1 MEWRGF
7 MKVSNLE
14 YKRLTL
20 DEITAISEEMIS
32 EVKNAKTVQEV
43 LYAREKYVKLVKD
56 FTTALSLSDMR
67 YTINTTDEFYLAEKD
82 YYDEITPQFQNILQ
96 EYATAMLESP
106 FRLELEKELSPL
118 IFEVFEVQKKSMSP
132 DIIEEMVEENRIVT
146 EYSNLMAALTF
157 QFRGE
162 TMPLTLLKKYMQDD
176 DRETRKEAYEVLGK
190 RLEEESEKLD
200 LIYDKLVKVRNKMAK
215 KMGYK
220 NFIELGYYRLGRY
233 SYDEKMV
240 EKFRENVLR
249 DIVPVVARL
258 KTENG
263 KRMGI
268 EDFKLYDDAVSV
280 PGGNPK
286 PILNKDG
293 IFEATKEMY
302 HQMSEDTSKFIDM
315 MMDNE
320 AFDVVSRENKWGGG
334 YCTYFPNFEQ
344 PFILA
349 NFNGT
354 SGDIDVMTHE
364 AGHAF
369 ANYMTAKNRFSIEL
383 DFGAE
388 TAETHSMSMEFFAWK
403 YIDKFFGENTEKYKF
418 MHVFDALSFLPYG
431 TIVDYFQHIVYANPE
446 MTPAQ
451 RNETW
456 NKLEA
461 MFRPYMSTEGMTY
474 LSKGTRWQYQMHIFE
489 TPFYYIDY
497 CLAQIVAFEF
507 LLESRKDYDDAFNR
521 YVRFLS
527 QGGEQTFTD
536 LITQAGLKS
545 PFEEGA
551 LEEVANDI
559 EKLIQT
565 LKP

>member
-1 MEWRGF
+1 
-7 MKVSNLE
+7 MKVAELE
-14 YKRLTL
+14 YKRVTL
-20 DEITAISEEMIS
+20 EETKTILGEIISK
-32 EVKNAKTVQEV
+32 VKNAKSVEEI
-43 LYAREKYVKLVKD
+43 LEAREKYVKIYND
-56 FTTALSLSDMR
+56 FITALSLSYMR
-67 YTINTTDEFYLAEKD
+67 YTLNTTDEFYLAEKA
-82 YYDEITPQFQNILQ
+82 YYDEATPEFQNILQ
-96 EYATAMLESP
+96 EYAVALLESP
-106 FRLELEKELSPL
+106 FRAELEKELSPL
-118 IFEVFEVQKKSMSP
+118 LFKLFEVQKKAMSP
-132 DIIEEMVEENRIVT
+132 DIIEEMIEENRIVT
-146 EYSNLMAALTF
+146 EYSNLMSKLTF

-162 TMPLTLLKKYMQDD
+162 TMPLTLLGKYMKDD
-176 DRETRKEAYEVLGK
+176 DRETRKEAYEALGK
-190 RLEEESEKLD
+190 RLEEESENLD
-200 LIYDKLVKVRNKMAK
+200 MIFDKLVKVRDKMAK

-220 NFIELGYYRLGRY
+220 NFIELGYYRMGRY

-240 EKFRENVLR
+240 EKFRNNILR
-249 DIVPVVARL
+249 DIVPIVARL
-258 KTENG
+258 KAENG
-263 KRMGI
+263 NAMGI

-286 PILNKDG
+286 PILDKEG
-293 IFEATKEMY
+293 IFKATKDMY
-302 HQMSEDTSKFIDM
+302 HQMGEETGKFIDLM
-315 MMDNE
+315 MENE

-334 YCTYFPNFEQ
+334 YCTYLPNYKQ

-369 ANYMTAKNRFSIEL
+369 AMYMAANNRFSVEL
-383 DFGAE
+383 DIGGME
-388 TAETHSMSMEFFAWK
+388 TGETHSMSMEFFAWK

-446 MTPAQ
+446 MTPEQ

-456 NKLEA
+456 NRLEA
-461 MFRPYMSTEGMTY
+461 QFRPYMSTEGMTY
-474 LSKGTRWQYQMHIFE
+474 LSKGTRWQYQMHIYE

-497 CLAQIVAFEF
+497 CLAQVVAFEF
-507 LLESRKDYDDAFNR
+507 LLESRKDYNDAFNR
-521 YVRFLS
+521 YVCFLS
-527 QGGEQTFTD
+527 QGGEQAFND

-551 LEEVANDI
+551 LGEVANDI

>member
-1 MEWRGF
+1 
-7 MKVSNLE
+7 MKVAELE
-14 YKRLTL
+14 YKRVTL
-20 DEITAISEEMIS
+20 EETKTILEDIISK
-32 EVKNAKTVQEV
+32 VKNAKSVEEV
-43 LYAREKYVKLVKD
+43 LEAREKYIKIYND
-56 FTTALSLSDMR
+56 FITAFSLSYMR
-67 YTINTTDEFYLAEKD
+67 YTLNTTDEFYLAEKA
-82 YYDEITPQFQNILQ
+82 YYDEATPEFQNILQ
-96 EYATAMLESP
+96 EYAVALLESP
-106 FRLELEKELSPL
+106 FRAELEKELSPL
-118 IFEVFEVQKKSMSP
+118 LFKLFEVQKKAMSP
-132 DIIEEMVEENRIVT
+132 DIIEEMIEENRIVT
-146 EYSNLMAALTF
+146 EYSNLMSKLTF

-162 TMPLTLLKKYMQDD
+162 TMPLTLLGKYMKDD
-176 DRETRKEAYEVLGK
+176 DREIRKEAYEALGK

-200 LIYDKLVKVRNKMAK
+200 MIFHKLVKVRDKMAK

-220 NFIELGYYRLGRY
+220 NFIELGYYRMGRY
-233 SYDEKMV
+233 SYDENMV
-240 EKFRENVLR
+240 EKFRNNILR
-249 DIVPVVARL
+249 DIVPIVARL

-263 KRMGI
+263 KTMGI

-286 PILNKDG
+286 PILDQEG
-293 IFEATKEMY
+293 IFKATKEMY
-302 HQMSEDTSKFIDM
+302 HQMGEETGKFIDLM
-315 MMDNE
+315 MENE

-334 YCTYFPNFEQ
+334 YCTNFPNYKQ

-369 ANYMTAKNRFSIEL
+369 AMYMAANNRFSAEL
-383 DFGAE
+383 DIGGME
-388 TAETHSMSMEFFAWK
+388 TGETHSMSMEFFAWK

-446 MTPAQ
+446 MTPEQ

-456 NKLEA
+456 NRLEA
-461 MFRPYMSTEGMTY
+461 QFRPYMSTEGMTY
-474 LSKGTRWQYQMHIFE
+474 LSKGTRWQYQMHIYE

-497 CLAQIVAFEF
+497 CLAQVVAFEF
-507 LLESRKDYDDAFNR
+507 LLESRKDYNDAFNR

-527 QGGEQTFTD
+527 QGGEQAFND

-551 LEEVANDI
+551 LGEVANDI